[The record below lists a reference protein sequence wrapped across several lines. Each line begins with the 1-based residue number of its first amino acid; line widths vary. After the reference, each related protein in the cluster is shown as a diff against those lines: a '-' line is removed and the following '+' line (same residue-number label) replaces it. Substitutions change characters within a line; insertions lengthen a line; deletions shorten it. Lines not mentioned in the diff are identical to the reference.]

1 MRVLLDEMLDRRLKR
16 FLPEGVEAVTV
27 RERGWDSK
35 KNGEL
40 LTLAEKEFDV
50 LLTTDRG
57 IPHQQDLSRFDLEV
71 EVISARSNRLA
82 DLEPRMEDVRRMIE
96 NLVRIFDE
104 PVWKTAPAFRWGKA
118 SRRPVH
124 RSRCPTFRT
133 AARRLSGMVGR
144 TCCDCRLR

>member
-1 MRVLLDEMLDRRLKR
+1 MLDRRLKR

-71 EVISARSNRLA
+71 VVLSAKSNRLS
-82 DLEPRMEDVRRMIE
+82 DLEPRMEEVGLLIE
-96 NLVRIFDE
+96 ELDRD
-104 PVWKTAPAFRWGKA
+104 R
-118 SRRPVH
+118 
-124 RSRCPTFRT
+124 
-133 AARRLSGMVGR
+133 
-144 TCCDCRLR
+144 

>member
-16 FLPEGVEAVTV
+16 WLPEGVEAVTV

-40 LTLAEKEFDV
+40 LALAEKEFDV

-71 EVISARSNRLA
+71 VVLSVRSNRLS
-82 DLEPRMEDVRRMIE
+82 DLESRMEEVRRLIE
-96 NLVRIFDE
+96 GLGQNQ
-104 PVWKTAPAFRWGKA
+104 
-118 SRRPVH
+118 
-124 RSRCPTFRT
+124 
-133 AARRLSGMVGR
+133 
-144 TCCDCRLR
+144 

>member
-1 MRVLLDEMLDRRLKR
+1 MLDRRLKR

-71 EVISARSNRLA
+71 VVISARSNRLA
-82 DLEPRMEDVRRMIE
+82 DLEPRMEEVRRLIE
-96 NLVRIFDE
+96 ELDQER
-104 PVWKTAPAFRWGKA
+104 
-118 SRRPVH
+118 
-124 RSRCPTFRT
+124 
-133 AARRLSGMVGR
+133 
-144 TCCDCRLR
+144 

>member
-1 MRVLLDEMLDRRLKR
+1 MLDRRLKR

-96 NLVRIFDE
+96 NLDQD
-104 PVWKTAPAFRWGKA
+104 
-118 SRRPVH
+118 
-124 RSRCPTFRT
+124 
-133 AARRLSGMVGR
+133 L
-144 TCCDCRLR
+144 

>member
-71 EVISARSNRLA
+71 VVISARSNRLA

-96 NLVRIFDE
+96 NLDQD
-104 PVWKTAPAFRWGKA
+104 
-118 SRRPVH
+118 
-124 RSRCPTFRT
+124 
-133 AARRLSGMVGR
+133 L
-144 TCCDCRLR
+144 

>member
-71 EVISARSNRLA
+71 VVISARRNRLA
-82 DLEPRMEDVRRMIE
+82 DLEPRMEEVRRLIE
-96 NLVRIFDE
+96 ELDQER
-104 PVWKTAPAFRWGKA
+104 
-118 SRRPVH
+118 
-124 RSRCPTFRT
+124 
-133 AARRLSGMVGR
+133 
-144 TCCDCRLR
+144 

>member
-1 MRVLLDEMLDRRLKR
+1 VRVLLDEMLDQRPKRL
-16 FLPEGVEAVTV
+16 LPERVEAVTV

-71 EVISARSNRLA
+71 VVISARSNRLA
-82 DLEPRMEDVRRMIE
+82 GLESRMEE
-96 NLVRIFDE
+96 
-104 PVWKTAPAFRWGKA
+104 
-118 SRRPVH
+118 
-124 RSRCPTFRT
+124 
-133 AARRLSGMVGR
+133 VGR
-144 TCCDCRLR
+144 LIEELDQNR

>member
-71 EVISARSNRLA
+71 VVISARSNRLA

-96 NLVRIFDE
+96 ESDRE
-104 PVWKTAPAFRWGKA
+104 R
-118 SRRPVH
+118 
-124 RSRCPTFRT
+124 
-133 AARRLSGMVGR
+133 
-144 TCCDCRLR
+144 

>member
-1 MRVLLDEMLDRRLKR
+1 VRVLLDEMLDRRLKR

-96 NLVRIFDE
+96 NLDQD
-104 PVWKTAPAFRWGKA
+104 
-118 SRRPVH
+118 
-124 RSRCPTFRT
+124 
-133 AARRLSGMVGR
+133 L
-144 TCCDCRLR
+144 

>member
-57 IPHQQDLSRFDLEV
+57 IPHQQDLSRYDLEV
-71 EVISARSNRLA
+71 VVLTARSNRLS
-82 DLEPRMEDVRRMIE
+82 DLEPRMEEVGRMIE
-96 NLVRIFDE
+96 
-104 PVWKTAPAFRWGKA
+104 
-118 SRRPVH
+118 
-124 RSRCPTFRT
+124 
-133 AARRLSGMVGR
+133 RLDANR
-144 TCCDCRLR
+144 